1 MNYLRTVLYLT
12 AVLCL
17 LIGTADAQV
26 DFFARSAIIAPPV
39 DSVSWGH
46 AVAGVDFDGDGKTEI
61 YAVNNNWNDWD
72 VEMTPRIYKYEYNS
86 TSGAWEVVWEAA
98 MSGILGQNTWP
109 ALTYGDWDKDGKKEI
124 IWGPVNNF
132 VAGNEIPYRII
143 VFETPGD
150 GSDNMGVSDG
160 SGGWK
165 PNAAWVIDSTAS
177 YNLRPFRWLLH
188 DIDGDSDLELL
199 FCDRA
204 SSTGGSGYKVGVVS
218 VSTIPDNGDGSE
230 VWTLEASGKGMPT
243 AGSSAYDIVA
253 VDSTAYV
260 FHATTS
266 GNVTRVRFRDG
277 SYIVDVDSTK
287 ITPLSASNVSGGFKT
302 AQVVDINGDGTKE
315 IVGAGYSG
323 ASTNDI
329 WLLTITDGGDS
340 LHAFTLYD
348 PNTTEVGASSRF
360 VASDFG
366 DIDGDGNIDIVFGS
380 RDGSAPGDVI
390 LRMEYKGSGDITDGA
405 SYDWTILDK
414 GFGTGGERIDIVS
427 IGNLDADADLEV
439 ITSSAAPT
447 NNDFPLLLTDRITL
461 PMAATPIATV
471 RTDTDGNGVPN
482 DSGSVV
488 YVMGTVN
495 SVNFGGSYSGS
506 YYIDDGTAAINIYM
520 NTSTR
525 PDLAIGDRIWVK
537 GTLASYAGLDE
548 VITTTDSATLVTDVV
563 NLGPAYKNI
572 VTPITLTLEQYLAN
586 PEPYESRLLK
596 ITGIAKKAGQ
606 TTTWPGPTSSST
618 NLTFWDGYAQFTL
631 RIDSDTDIRGT
642 TEPTYP
648 VDVVG
653 IGNQYDSSE
662 PRNSG
667 YQIFPRMRTDFTEGV
682 AVRPNPHFDLVLPA
696 DNSTITLSD
705 GFVQPFA
712 WNAAVDLNGDNL
724 QYQWIP
730 IGGTAVGG
738 TDTFLVRTGEE
749 LKALLGAADTVLLKW
764 TVLAKDAG
772 AAVANVDTFTVT
784 IIRGTITGVAENEIP
799 TDFGLSQNFPNPFN
813 PTTTIEYALPT
824 AANVTLRVY
833 NMLGQEI
840 ASLVNETRPAGFMQ
854 VVWNGRDSRG
864 AQVASGTY
872 LYRIEARAVDGSQVF
887 VQNRKMILLK

>member
-1 MNYLRTVLYLT
+1 
-12 AVLCL
+12 
-17 LIGTADAQV
+17 
-26 DFFARSAIIAPPV
+26 
-39 DSVSWGH
+39 
-46 AVAGVDFDGDGKTEI
+46 
-61 YAVNNNWNDWD
+61 
-72 VEMTPRIYKYEYNS
+72 
-86 TSGAWEVVWEAA
+86 
-98 MSGILGQNTWP
+98 
-109 ALTYGDWDKDGKKEI
+109 
-124 IWGPVNNF
+124 
-132 VAGNEIPYRII
+132 
-143 VFETPGD
+143 
-150 GSDNMGVSDG
+150 
-160 SGGWK
+160 
-165 PNAAWVIDSTAS
+165 
-177 YNLRPFRWLLH
+177 
-188 DIDGDSDLELL
+188 
-199 FCDRA
+199 
-204 SSTGGSGYKVGVVS
+204 
-218 VSTIPDNGDGSE
+218 
-230 VWTLEASGKGMPT
+230 
-243 AGSSAYDIVA
+243 
-253 VDSTAYV
+253 
-260 FHATTS
+260 
-266 GNVTRVRFRDG
+266 
-277 SYIVDVDSTK
+277 
-287 ITPLSASNVSGGFKT
+287 
-302 AQVVDINGDGTKE
+302 
-315 IVGAGYSG
+315 
-323 ASTNDI
+323 
-329 WLLTITDGGDS
+329 
-340 LHAFTLYD
+340 
-348 PNTTEVGASSRF
+348 
-360 VASDFG
+360 
-366 DIDGDGNIDIVFGS
+366 
-380 RDGSAPGDVI
+380 
-390 LRMEYKGSGDITDGA
+390 
-405 SYDWTILDK
+405 
-414 GFGTGGERIDIVS
+414 
-427 IGNLDADADLEV
+427 
-439 ITSSAAPT
+439 
-447 NNDFPLLLTDRITL
+447 
-461 PMAATPIATV
+461 
-471 RTDTDGNGVPN
+471 
-482 DSGSVV
+482 
-488 YVMGTVN
+488 
-495 SVNFGGSYSGS
+495 
-506 YYIDDGTAAINIYM
+506 
-520 NTSTR
+520 
-525 PDLAIGDRIWVK
+525 
-537 GTLASYAGLDE
+537 
-548 VITTTDSATLVTDVV
+548 VTDVV

>member
-12 AVLCL
+12 AALCL

-26 DFFARSAIIAPPV
+26 DFFTRSALVAPPV
-39 DSVSWGH
+39 DSVSWGN
-46 AVAGVDFDGDGKTEI
+46 AVMGVDFDGDGKKEI
-61 YAVNNNWNDWD
+61 YAVNNNWNDWP
-72 VEMTPRIYKYEYNS
+72 VEMTPKVYKYEFNS
-86 TSGAWEVVWEAA
+86 TNGAWEVVWEAA
-98 MSGILGQNTWP
+98 MSGILAQNTWP
-109 ALTYGDWDKDGKKEI
+109 ALTYGDWDKDGKNEI

-132 VAGNEIPYRII
+132 VTGNEIPYRII

-177 YNLRPFRWLLH
+177 YNLRPFRWHLH
-188 DIDGDSDLELL
+188 DIDSDGDIELV
-199 FCDRA
+199 FVDR
-204 SSTGGSGYKVGVVS
+204 SSSSSGVGYKVGVVS

-243 AGSSAYDIVA
+243 TGTATPYDIVVA
-253 VDSTAYV
+253 DSTAYV
-260 FHATTS
+260 FHATAS
-266 GNVTRVRFRDG
+266 GYVTRLRFRNG
-277 SYIVDVDSTK
+277 AYIVDVDTTK
-287 ITPLSASNVSGGFKT
+287 IAPLAPSGWSGGFKT

-315 IVGAGYSG
+315 IVQSGYS
-323 ASTNDI
+323 STTNNRI
-329 WLLTITDGGDS
+329 TLLTITDGGDS
-340 LHAFTLYD
+340 LHAFELYD
-348 PNTTEVGASSRF
+348 PDTDFGASTRF
-360 VASDFG
+360 VGSDFG
-366 DIDGDGNIDIVFGS
+366 DIDGDGNIDIIFSS
-380 RDGSAPGDVI
+380 RDATAGDAI
-390 LRMEYKGSGDITDGA
+390 LRMEYKGSGDITSGA
-405 SYDWTILDK
+405 SYDWTMIDK
-414 GFGTGGERIDIVS
+414 GFGTKSERVDIVS
-427 IGNLDADADLEV
+427 IGNVDADADLEV
-439 ITSSAAPT
+439 LTGSAADNT
-447 NNDFPLLLTDRITL
+447 NQYPLVVYDRITL
-461 PMAATPIATV
+461 PMAPTDIATV
-471 RTDTDGNGVPN
+471 RTDSDGDGIPN

-495 SVNFGGSYSGS
+495 SVNFGGSSFGS
-506 YYIDDGTAAINIYM
+506 YHIDDGTAGINVYI
-520 NTSTR
+520 NTNKR
-525 PDLAIGDRIWVK
+525 PDLAVGERIYVK
-537 GTLASYAGLDE
+537 GTLIQYNGLDE
-548 VITTTDSATLVTDVV
+548 VATTTDSATLITDVV
-563 NLGPAYKNI
+563 KLGPAYKNI
-572 VTPITLTLEQYLAN
+572 VTPITLTIEQFLAN
-586 PEPYESRLLK
+586 AEAYESRLVK
-596 ITGIAKKAGQ
+596 ITGIAKKPGQ

-618 NLTFWDGYAQFTL
+618 NLTFWDGYSQFTV

-648 VDVVG
+648 VDVIG
-653 IGNQYDSSE
+653 IGNQFDSST
-662 PRNSG
+662 PRTSG
-667 YQIFPRMRTDFTEGV
+667 YQIFPNRRTDFTEGV
-682 AVRPNPHFDLVLPA
+682 AVRPNPHFAMVLPA
-696 DNSTITLSD
+696 NNSTITLSD

-712 WNAAVDLNGDNL
+712 WNAAVDLNGDAL
-724 QYQWIP
+724 QYQWVP
-730 IGGTAVGG
+730 VGGTAIGG

-749 LKALLGAADTVLLKW
+749 LKAFLGAADTVVLKW